1 MEKLTRYRIP
11 LLTGL
16 GALVLA
22 IVVFMAWIS
31 PEGSKLSSLHGQQT
45 QLTSQ
50 QMHLQ
55 TELSTLRRDKAHL
68 AANCAELTNDLTK
81 IPGTPTVDDFF
92 HQVTALAVAAG
103 DPNTPTISVTQAA
116 SGPTPT
122 PAAAGATAGSAG
134 AVKAVTV
141 NMTLSGTYGQMSAFL
156 QGLDRFPRLFTV
168 STIAVSGGPVALGG
182 AAVAPTTS
190 GYNLT
195 LGGSVFYSTG
205 QSNVCSTTSTTAAH

>member
-1 MEKLTRYRIP
+1 
-11 LLTGL
+11 L

-31 PEGSKLSSLHGQQT
+31 PEGGKLSSLHGQQT

-68 AANCAELTNDLTK
+68 AANCQELTNDLTK

-116 SGPTPT
+116 ATAAPT
-122 PAAAGATAGSAG
+122 PAAAGATAGSAST
-134 AVKAVTV
+134 VKAVTV

-168 STIAVSGGPVALGG
+168 TTIAVSGGPVALGG
-182 AAVAPTTS
+182 AAIAPTTT
-190 GYNLT
+190 GYSLT
-195 LGGSVFYSTG
+195 LGGNVFYSTG
-205 QSNVCSTTSTTAAH
+205 QSNVCAPTTTTTAAP